1 MGETKETAAD
11 GLKQKLSQHIDA
23 AKTKLDALKKELAD
37 IHDED
42 MQALQE
48 HQKEIRERLEQ
59 QKEQVRE
66 MQSNM
71 ATWKQEKVAHTK
83 DKISGWRQ
91 QREVDKLEARAE
103 RAEAYAVDMV
113 SIAAFD
119 FDEAEQAVLEAVAAR
134 YDAEQR
140 RRGNCRPPRA
150 GTRFRP

>member
-1 MGETKETAAD
+1 M
-11 GLKQKLSQHIDA
+11 
-23 AKTKLDALKKELAD
+23 LDALKKELAD

-83 DKISGWRQ
+83 DKI
-91 QREVDKLEARAE
+91 QRLAP
-103 RAEAYAVDMV
+103 
-113 SIAAFD
+113 AA
-119 FDEAEQAVLEAVAAR
+119 
-134 YDAEQR
+134 
-140 RRGNCRPPRA
+140 
-150 GTRFRP
+150 